1 MRHQPQ
7 QNMNKKELAELR
19 KNFSESSGLFTINQ
33 VLSAYVDAEK
43 NISCKSSRLHSIIPD
58 DEGEVLM
65 DMLKKVLGGSMG
77 KGLIEYEFPN
87 ESYEDGGTQN
97 ILYTLRK
104 SKLNDEIAV
113 DAFLNQIIENI
124 KYESAF
130 AIITG
135 YCSYSIISKDKNDEA
150 SENADGEYN
159 FIVTAICPVNTGNDG
174 LVIDEVSNSIFK
186 KLNVEMVISRT
197 PTDGFLYPVFS
208 DRSPDINHVMY
219 FTKTPNKP
227 NISIVNDVL
236 GCEFIMSAQ
245 NEKEKFQQVIASVV
259 GDDLDYTV
267 ITKVNEKI
275 QEVIEQSKH
284 ETELPVID
292 DRKLR
297 TLLSDAGV
305 SAEKL
310 EGLSAIYTD
319 TVGKSGLTA
328 SNLVETKTVV
338 ATPEI
343 TINIKNGATDKIRTS
358 LIQGRKCLIIDL
370 DNPSIMINGL
380 STNLGFSELQTV
392 T

>member
-1 MRHQPQ
+1 
-7 QNMNKKELAELR
+7 
-19 KNFSESSGLFTINQ
+19 
-33 VLSAYVDAEK
+33 
-43 NISCKSSRLHSIIPD
+43 
-58 DEGEVLM
+58 M
-65 DMLKKVLGGSMG
+65 DMLKKVLSGSMG
-77 KGLIEYEFPN
+77 RGLIEYGFPN

-150 SENADGEYN
+150 LENADGEYN

-297 TLLSDAGV
+297 TILSDAGV
-305 SAEKL
+305 CDEKL
-310 EGLSAIYTD
+310 EGLSAVYTD
-319 TVGKSGLTA
+319 TVGKAGLTA

-370 DNPSIMINGL
+370 DDPSIMINGL